1 MLCQLLNLVG
11 PSGEKAIDCST
22 WLGSKKKG
30 RGDVVVCVDVQVL
43 IAANRT
49 KRKTAKCSVPSR
61 GIDNRMRRRQQPCR
75 AQRISRAL
83 GFFLVKLR
91 TYHIRYIV
99 WRMCSYAFCLFLQSH
114 VAVGKRKVK
123 TSKKEQ
129 ATAAAQTNKR
139 SAQRPAQSGVHTAQH
154 TL

>member
-1 MLCQLLNLVG
+1 
-11 PSGEKAIDCST
+11 
-22 WLGSKKKG
+22 
-30 RGDVVVCVDVQVL
+30 
-43 IAANRT
+43 
-49 KRKTAKCSVPSR
+49 
-61 GIDNRMRRRQQPCR
+61 
-75 AQRISRAL
+75 
-83 GFFLVKLR
+83 
-91 TYHIRYIV
+91 
-99 WRMCSYAFCLFLQSH
+99 MCSYAFCFFLQSH